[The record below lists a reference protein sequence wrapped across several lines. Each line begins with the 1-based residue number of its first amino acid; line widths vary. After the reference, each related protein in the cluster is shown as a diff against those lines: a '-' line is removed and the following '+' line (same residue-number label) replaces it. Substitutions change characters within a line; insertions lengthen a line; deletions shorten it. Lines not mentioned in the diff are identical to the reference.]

1 VTAATTTGSGPSGS
15 ECRKS
20 CILSGAMPDQGY
32 GCNINDP
39 NGGVADCPSGAT
51 QCNQVSN
58 SPASLGICF
67 PTPSDAGTGSKDAG
81 TGPKDASTKG

>member
-1 VTAATTTGSGPSGS
+1 VTPATTTGSGPSGS

-20 CILSGAMPDQGY
+20 CLFNTATPDQGY

-67 PTPSDAGTGSKDAG
+67 PVPSTDAGA
-81 TGPKDASTKG
+81 PKDAATKG